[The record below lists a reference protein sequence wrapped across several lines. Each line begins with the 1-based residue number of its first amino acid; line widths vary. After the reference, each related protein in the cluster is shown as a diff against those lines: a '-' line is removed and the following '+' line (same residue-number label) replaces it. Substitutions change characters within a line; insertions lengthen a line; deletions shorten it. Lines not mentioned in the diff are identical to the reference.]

1 MELILEPDFYSPSID
16 DQGNYIDKIP
26 SFHIIKKG
34 LYCPCGARKDKI
46 YETYSIFSS
55 HCKTK
60 MHQKWIAHLNQNKMN
75 YFVENESLKKTVENQ
90 KLVIA
95 KMEKELHNKSITID
109 YLTYQ
114 IINKTSSNVVVDNLL
129 DFD

>member
-1 MELILEPDFYSPSID
+1 
-16 DQGNYIDKIP
+16 
-26 SFHIIKKG
+26 
-34 LYCPCGARKDKI
+34 
-46 YETYSIFSS
+46 
-55 HCKTK
+55 
-60 MHQKWIAHLNQNKMN
+60 MN

-95 KMEKELHNKSITID
+95 KIEKELHNKSITID

-114 IINKTSSNVVVDNLL
+114 IINKNSSNVVVNNLL

>member
-1 MELILEPDFYSPSID
+1 MFNYISITMELILEPDFYSPSID

-60 MHQKWIAHLNQNKMN
+60 MHQKWIAHLNQNKM
-75 YFVENESLKKTVENQ
+75 
-90 KLVIA
+90 
-95 KMEKELHNKSITID
+95 KMSIT
-109 YLTYQ
+109 
-114 IINKTSSNVVVDNLL
+114 
-129 DFD
+129 